1 LENGFSMNESK
12 KKASKPGGK
21 NRTQKLAHTV
31 TEVMGGNFLTREN
44 VVKQLPFLI
53 FIVLLSLFYI
63 GNSYSSE
70 KLAIK
75 IERIKKS
82 NEELRYEQILMKSKL
97 MHYSRQS
104 EVAKKLVDTGLKES
118 TIPPYKIIVK
128 STKD

>member
-1 LENGFSMNESK
+1 MNESK